1 MSTENNICPIC
12 LDDLVPTVNCEG
24 NTSGVKRIRL
34 ALKDDVLTFPTKRPA
49 NTRTAPEHRV
59 ETVTGEN
66 LTMKQGKRMFTLSAK
81 KATAE
86 LKYELEGESLSK
98 SRKATLEVYVPNMN
112 AKLTGV
118 LAEIT
123 NRELVIL
130 ATLKNGEVHMLG
142 DEDEGAELETDSS
155 VSGKA
160 TTDPNGASIVFS
172 IAGLPAA
179 TIYKGATDHLTT
191 PATATATSG
200 SGA

>member
-1 MSTENNICPIC
+1 MSTETNTCPIC
-12 LDDLVPTVNCEG
+12 LDDLVPTVNCKG
-24 NTSGVKRIRL
+24 NTSGVKRIL
-34 ALKDDVLTFPTKRPA
+34 YGLKEDVLTFPAKIQS
-49 NTRTAPEHRV
+49 NLRTTPEHHV
-59 ETVTGEN
+59 ETAAGSN
-66 LTMKQGKRMFTLSAK
+66 LTMKQGKKLYTLFAK

-86 LKYELEGESLSK
+86 LKYELEGESLLR
-98 SRKATLEVYVPNMN
+98 SRKVALEVYVPNMN

-142 DEDEGAELETDSS
+142 NEDEGAELETDSS
-155 VSGKA
+155 ASGKA

-172 IAGLPAA
+172 VAGLPAA
-179 TIYKGATDHLTT
+179 TIYKGATDHLTA
-191 PATATATSG
+191 PATTTATSG